1 MPANIVVPTIN
12 FLVNVVFDTSGFCHE
27 PRQAARTSL
36 SLERYLSTA
45 SASGRYSATQASHGP
60 SRRGTPPLAVLALLV
75 LNSFSTQLGPG
86 RRNALRV
93 RHLAHDRSGL
103 KSQREAVVRLPDL
116 TTVDHRRRVHRRVAA
131 RAGGRRRSAART
143 SDRGA
148 CGVNQVIK

>member
-36 SLERYLSTA
+36 SLERYLSTS

-75 LNSFSTQLGPG
+75 LNSFSTQLDSQMLKHDDDSEST
-86 RRNALRV
+86 RNSA
-93 RHLAHDRSGL
+93 
-103 KSQREAVVRLPDL
+103 VRLTNKVEGTL
-116 TTVDHRRRVHRRVAA
+116 
-131 RAGGRRRSAART
+131 
-143 SDRGA
+143 
-148 CGVNQVIK
+148 K